1 MSLSQSRRATAEKIF
16 SEFDFVYLVDDADP
30 WTYDDGGNVIERT
43 VFLDPDSVD
52 AEDTLKSTFTIRF
65 DDGSNIPTEVVC
77 NLNGE
82 IIGDLSGDLE
92 DYVVNAPFTPIQ
104 GQSWFHGTAAEFD
117 KFDASFIGQGID
129 ELGSG
134 FYFTNEEETAH
145 NYALMRG
152 VDEGFLIRAE
162 IYIKKPLEMDSYFTK
177 DEIRAILKASPNLD
191 DVLWNFGD
199 LSSKSQDSVLD
210 IAVRSYANMNGS
222 PDAIALLNTMN
233 NDFFDGEEAA
243 FLAKV
248 TEVTGYDGLYRE
260 KGGQV
265 HAVVWNPDQIKIT
278 EVRQVFKETPKP

>member
-1 MSLSQSRRATAEKIF
+1 MSLSQSRRATAEKIY
-16 SEFDFVYLVDDADP
+16 SEFDFVYLVEDADP

-43 VFLDPDSVD
+43 VFLDPDSAD
-52 AEDTLKSTFTIRF
+52 AEDSLKSSFLIRF
-65 DDGSNIPTEVVC
+65 EDGSNIPTEVVC
-77 NLNGE
+77 NLDGE

-92 DYVVNAPFTPIQ
+92 DYVMNAPFTPVQ

-117 KFDASFIGQGID
+117 KFDASFIGQGLD

-134 FYFTNEEETAH
+134 FYFTNEEDTAR

-152 VDEGFLIRAE
+152 TDEGFLITAE
-162 IYIKKPLEMDSYFTK
+162 IDIKKPLEMDSYFSE
-177 DEIRAILKASPNLD
+177 DDIRAILKASPNLE

-199 LSSKSQDSVLD
+199 LSCKSQDSVLEV
-210 IAVRSYANMNGS
+210 AVGLYGNMNGG
-222 PDAIALLNTMN
+222 PDALTLLNTMN
-233 NDFFDGEEAA
+233 NDFFNGEEAT

-265 HAVVWNPDQIKIT
+265 HTVVWNPEQIKIT
-278 EVRQVFKETPKP
+278 EVRQVFGDTLKP